1 MDLYEAL
8 KAGTSAEELLK
19 AFHKDLDEA
28 NARIAAEEEAAAKA
42 AAKEEHLADCRENL
56 AEAILDYAETLFGED
71 LSESYSIDSIVE
83 IFEEFEKDMK
93 ELGMTLAFA
102 KAYKKEMGQP
112 LGEVKDKNK
121 IKVTT
126 HSIDDD
132 DIIARFLK
140 SLK

>member
-8 KAGTSAEELLK
+8 KAGTSAEELLR

-28 NARIAAEEEAAAKA
+28 NARIAAEEEAAAD
-42 AAKEEHLADCRENL
+42 KEYLADCRDDL
-56 AEAILDYAETLFGED
+56 AEAILEYTKALLGED
-71 LSESYSIDSIVE
+71 LDESISVE
-83 IFEEFEKDMK
+83 YIIKLLKEFEEDMKQTVTFSKKLNKVFEKTNN
-93 ELGMTLAFA
+93 EPIG
-102 KAYKKEMGQP
+102 
-112 LGEVKDKNK
+112 

-132 DIIARFLK
+132 DDIITQFLK

>member
-28 NARIAAEEEAAAKA
+28 NARIAAEQEAAAD
-42 AAKEEHLADCRENL
+42 KEYLADCRECL
-56 AEAILDYAETLFGED
+56 AEAIIEYAKAFLGED
-71 LSESYSIDSIVE
+71 LDESFSVE
-83 IFEEFEKDMK
+83 SVVETLEGFEKEMEQAVAFSKKLDKIFK
-93 ELGMTLAFA
+93 EA
-102 KAYKKEMGQP
+102 KSEGKKPVG
-112 LGEVKDKNK
+112 

-126 HSIDDD
+126 RSVDDD
-132 DIIARFLK
+132 DIIAQFLK

>member
-28 NARIAAEEEAAAKA
+28 NARIAAEQEAAAD
-42 AAKEEHLADCRENL
+42 KEYLADCRECL
-56 AEAILDYAETLFGED
+56 AESIIEYAKAFLGED
-71 LSESYSIDSIVE
+71 LDESFSAESVIE
-83 IFEEFEKDMK
+83 TLKGFEKEM
-93 ELGMTLAFA
+93 EQAVAFSKKLDKMLEKA
-102 KAYKKEMGQP
+102 KSENKKPVG
-112 LGEVKDKNK
+112 

-126 HSIDDD
+126 RSIDDD
-132 DIIARFLK
+132 DIIAQFLK

>member
-28 NARIAAEEEAAAKA
+28 NARIAAEQEAAAD
-42 AAKEEHLADCRENL
+42 KEYLADCRECL
-56 AEAILDYAETLFGED
+56 AEAIIEYAKAFLGED
-71 LSESYSIDSIVE
+71 LDESFSIESVVE
-83 IFEEFEKDMK
+83 TLEGFEKEMEQAVAFSKKLDKILK
-93 ELGMTLAFA
+93 ET
-102 KAYKKEMGQP
+102 KSENKKPVG
-112 LGEVKDKNK
+112 

-126 HSIDDD
+126 RSIDDD
-132 DIIARFLK
+132 DIIAQFLK

>member
-8 KAGTSAEELLK
+8 KAGTSEEELLK

-28 NARIAAEEEAAAKA
+28 NARIAAEQEAAAD
-42 AAKEEHLADCRENL
+42 KEYLADCRECL
-56 AEAILDYAETLFGED
+56 AEAILEYTKALLGED
-71 LSESYSIDSIVE
+71 LDESISVKSVVE
-83 IFEEFEKDMK
+83 TLEGFEKEMEQAVAFSKKLDKIFEK
-93 ELGMTLAFA
+93 A
-102 KAYKKEMGQP
+102 KSENKKPVG
-112 LGEVKDKNK
+112 

-132 DIIARFLK
+132 DDIITQFLK

>member
-28 NARIAAEEEAAAKA
+28 NARIAAEEEAAAD
-42 AAKEEHLADCRENL
+42 KEYLADCRECL
-56 AEAILDYAETLFGED
+56 AEAIIEYAKAFLGED
-71 LSESYSIDSIVE
+71 LDESFSVE
-83 IFEEFEKDMK
+83 SVVETLEGCEKDMEQAVAFSKKLDKILK
-93 ELGMTLAFA
+93 EA
-102 KAYKKEMGQP
+102 KSENKKPVG
-112 LGEVKDKNK
+112 

-126 HSIDDD
+126 RSVDDD
-132 DIIARFLK
+132 DIIAQFLK

>member
-28 NARIAAEEEAAAKA
+28 NARIAAEQEAAAD
-42 AAKEEHLADCRENL
+42 KEYLADCRECL
-56 AEAILDYAETLFGED
+56 AEAIIEYAKAFLGED
-71 LSESYSIDSIVE
+71 LDESFSVE
-83 IFEEFEKDMK
+83 SVVETLEGFEKEM
-93 ELGMTLAFA
+93 EQAVAFSKKLDKMLEKA
-102 KAYKKEMGQP
+102 KSENKKPVG
-112 LGEVKDKNK
+112 

-126 HSIDDD
+126 RSIDDD
-132 DIIARFLK
+132 DVIAKFLK

>member
-28 NARIAAEEEAAAKA
+28 NARIAAEQEATAD
-42 AAKEEHLADCRENL
+42 KEYLANCRECL
-56 AEAILDYAETLFGED
+56 AEAIIEYTKALLGED
-71 LSESYSIDSIVE
+71 LDESFSIESVTETLKGFEEDVKRTITFSKKLDK
-83 IFEEFEKDMK
+83 IFEK
-93 ELGMTLAFA
+93 A
-102 KAYKKEMGQP
+102 KSENKKPVG
-112 LGEVKDKNK
+112 

-126 HSIDDD
+126 RSIDDD
-132 DIIARFLK
+132 DIIAQFLK

>member
-28 NARIAAEEEAAAKA
+28 NARIAAEQEAAAD
-42 AAKEEHLADCRENL
+42 KERLADCHECL
-56 AEAILDYAETLFGED
+56 AEAIIEYAEAFLGED
-71 LSESYSIDSIVE
+71 LDESFSVESVVE
-83 IFEEFEKDMK
+83 IFEGFEKEMEQTVTFSKKLDK
-93 ELGMTLAFA
+93 ILEKA
-102 KAYKKEMGQP
+102 KSEDKKPVG
-112 LGEVKDKNK
+112 

-132 DIIARFLK
+132 DIIAHFLK
-140 SLK
+140 NLK

>member
-28 NARIAAEEEAAAKA
+28 NARIAAEEEAAAD
-42 AAKEEHLADCRENL
+42 KEYLADCRECL
-56 AEAILDYAETLFGED
+56 AEAIIEYAKAFLGED
-71 LSESYSIDSIVE
+71 LDKSFSVESVVE
-83 IFEEFEKDMK
+83 TLEGFEKEMEQAVVFSKKLDKMLEK
-93 ELGMTLAFA
+93 A
-102 KAYKKEMGQP
+102 KSENKKPVG
-112 LGEVKDKNK
+112 

-126 HSIDDD
+126 RSVDDD
-132 DIIARFLK
+132 DIIAQFLK

>member
-28 NARIAAEEEAAAKA
+28 NARIAAEEEAAAD
-42 AAKEEHLADCRENL
+42 KEYLANCRECL
-56 AEAILDYAETLFGED
+56 AEAIIEYAKAFLGED
-71 LSESYSIDSIVE
+71 LDESFSVKSVVKTLE
-83 IFEEFEKDMK
+83 GFEKEM
-93 ELGMTLAFA
+93 EQAVAFSKKLDKMLEKA
-102 KAYKKEMGQP
+102 KNENKKP
-112 LGEVKDKNK
+112 VK

-126 HSIDDD
+126 RSIDDD
-132 DIIARFLK
+132 DVIAKFLE

>member
-19 AFHKDLDEA
+19 AFYKDLDEA
-28 NARIAAEEEAAAKA
+28 NARIAAEQKEAAAD
-42 AAKEEHLADCRENL
+42 KEYLTDCRECL
-56 AEAILDYAETLFGED
+56 VEAIIEYAKALFGED
-71 LSESYSIDSIVE
+71 LDESFSADSVIE
-83 IFEEFEKDMK
+83 TLKGFEKEAKQTITFSKKLDKIVK
-93 ELGMTLAFA
+93 EA
-102 KAYKKEMGQP
+102 KSENKKPVGI
-112 LGEVKDKNK
+112 K
-121 IKVTT
+121 ITT

>member
-28 NARIAAEEEAAAKA
+28 NARIAAEQEAAAD
-42 AAKEEHLADCRENL
+42 KEYLADCRECL
-56 AEAILDYAETLFGED
+56 AEAIIEYAKAFLGED
-71 LSESYSIDSIVE
+71 LDESFSVE
-83 IFEEFEKDMK
+83 SVVETLEGFEKEMEQAVAFSKKLDKILK
-93 ELGMTLAFA
+93 EA
-102 KAYKKEMGQP
+102 KNENKKPVG
-112 LGEVKDKNK
+112 

-126 HSIDDD
+126 RSVDDD
-132 DIIARFLK
+132 DIIAQFLK

>member
-28 NARIAAEEEAAAKA
+28 NARIAAEEEAAAD
-42 AAKEEHLADCRENL
+42 KEYLADCRECL
-56 AEAILDYAETLFGED
+56 AEAIIEYAKAFLGED
-71 LSESYSIDSIVE
+71 LDESFSVE
-83 IFEEFEKDMK
+83 SVVETLEGFEKEMEQAVAFSKKLDKMLK
-93 ELGMTLAFA
+93 EA
-102 KAYKKEMGQP
+102 KSENKKPVG
-112 LGEVKDKNK
+112 

-126 HSIDDD
+126 RSIDDD
-132 DIIARFLK
+132 DVIAKFLK

>member
-28 NARIAAEEEAAAKA
+28 NARIAAEQEEAAAD
-42 AAKEEHLADCRENL
+42 KEYLADCRECL
-56 AEAILDYAETLFGED
+56 VEAIIEYAEALFGED
-71 LSESYSIDSIVE
+71 LDESFSAESVIE
-83 IFEEFEKDMK
+83 NLKGFEKEARRAKQAIAFSKKLDKILK
-93 ELGMTLAFA
+93 EA
-102 KAYKKEMGQP
+102 KSENKKPVG
-112 LGEVKDKNK
+112 

-126 HSIDDD
+126 RSIDDD
-132 DIIARFLK
+132 DIIAQFLK

>member
-28 NARIAAEEEAAAKA
+28 NARIAAEQEAAAD
-42 AAKEEHLADCRENL
+42 KEYLTDCRECL
-56 AEAILDYAETLFGED
+56 AEAIIEYAKALLGED
-71 LSESYSIDSIVE
+71 LDESFSAESVIE
-83 IFEEFEKDMK
+83 TLKGFEKEMEQTITFSKKLDKFDKILK
-93 ELGMTLAFA
+93 EA
-102 KAYKKEMGQP
+102 KSENKKPVG
-112 LGEVKDKNK
+112 

-126 HSIDDD
+126 RSIDDD
-132 DIIARFLK
+132 DTIARFLK

>member
-28 NARIAAEEEAAAKA
+28 NARIAAEQEAAAD
-42 AAKEEHLADCRENL
+42 KEYLADCRECL
-56 AEAILDYAETLFGED
+56 AEAIIEYAKAFLGED
-71 LSESYSIDSIVE
+71 LDESFSVE
-83 IFEEFEKDMK
+83 SVIETLEGFEKEMEQAVAFSKKLDKILK
-93 ELGMTLAFA
+93 EA
-102 KAYKKEMGQP
+102 KNENKKPVG
-112 LGEVKDKNK
+112 

-126 HSIDDD
+126 RSVDDD
-132 DIIARFLK
+132 DIIAQFLK

>member
-28 NARIAAEEEAAAKA
+28 NARIAAEQEVTAN
-42 AAKEEHLADCRENL
+42 KEYIANCRNDL
-56 AEAILDYAETLFGED
+56 AEAIIEYTKALLGED
-71 LSESYSIDSIVE
+71 LDDSISAESVVE
-83 IFEEFEKDMK
+83 TLEGFEKEM
-93 ELGMTLAFA
+93 EQAVAFSKKLDKMLEKA
-102 KAYKKEMGQP
+102 KNEGKKPVG
-112 LGEVKDKNK
+112 

-126 HSIDDD
+126 RSIDDD
-132 DIIARFLK
+132 DIIAQFLK

>member
-28 NARIAAEEEAAAKA
+28 NARIAAEEEAAAD
-42 AAKEEHLADCRENL
+42 KEYLADCRECL
-56 AEAILDYAETLFGED
+56 AEAIIEYAEAFLGED
-71 LSESYSIDSIVE
+71 LDESFSVE
-83 IFEEFEKDMK
+83 SVVETLEGFEKEMEQAVAFSKKLDKMLK
-93 ELGMTLAFA
+93 ET
-102 KAYKKEMGQP
+102 KSEDKKPVG
-112 LGEVKDKNK
+112 

-132 DIIARFLK
+132 DVIAKFLK